1 MSLRMVPW
9 SREAT
14 SADRDMPRCL
24 AILSRLSTNLSG
36 SEIVIVAIFLAY
48 QLLITNVKG
57 KI

>member
-1 MSLRMVPW
+1 MSVRIVPW

-14 SADRDMPRCL
+14 SADRDMPKCL

-48 QLLITNVKG
+48 QSLITNVKD
-57 KI
+57 KM